1 MLCIETICVE
11 NRKLK
16 NLSYHEARLNKT
28 RKELWGYTDQWN
40 LAELLEIPETVS
52 DEMYKCRVAYSKEI
66 DNIKWEPHM
75 LRTVKRIRR
84 VYSDTVDYS
93 YKYDKR
99 EELNSLFA
107 QREDADEILIIK
119 NGWVTDAFYYNV
131 AFGDGENWFTPTTYL
146 LPGTQRAFL
155 LDKGVIQEREI
166 SETDIFSYNT
176 IKLFNAM
183 ISWEKAPEIDTQL
196 ID

>member
-40 LAELLEIPETVS
+40 LAELLEVPES
-52 DEMYKCRVAYSKEI
+52 ISNEKHKCRVAYSKEI
-66 DNIKWEPHM
+66 DHIKWELHT
-75 LRTVKRIRR
+75 LRTVKSIRR
-84 VYSDTVDYS
+84 VYSSTVDYS
-93 YKYDKR
+93 FKYDKR

-107 QREDADEILIIK
+107 QRKDADEILIIK

-131 AFGDGENWFTPTTYL
+131 AFGDGKNWFTPSTYL
-146 LPGTQRAFL
+146 LPGTQRAYL
-155 LDKGVIQEREI
+155 LDQGIIRERDI
-166 SETDIFSYNT
+166 SEADIFSYSA
-176 IKLFNAM
+176 IKLFNALVA
-183 ISWEKAPEIDTQL
+183 WENAPEIDTKL

>member
-16 NLSYHEARLNKT
+16 NLAYHEARLNKT
-28 RKELWGYTDQWN
+28 RKKLWGYTDHWN
-40 LAELLEIPETVS
+40 LAEMLEIPETVS
-52 DEMYKCRVAYSKEI
+52 DEMHKCRLAYSKEI
-66 DNIKWEPHM
+66 DNIKWEPQT
-75 LRTVKRIRR
+75 LRTVKSIRR

-99 EELNSLFA
+99 EELNTLFA
-107 QREDADEILIIK
+107 QRKESDEILIIK
-119 NGWVTDAFYYNV
+119 NGWVTDAYYYNV
-131 AFGDGENWFTPTTYL
+131 AFSDGKDWFTPTTCL
-146 LPGTQRAFL
+146 LPGTKRAYL
-155 LDKGVIQEREI
+155 LDQGIIREREI

-176 IKLFNAM
+176 VRLFNAM
-183 ISWEKAPEIDTQL
+183 INWETAPEIDTKL